1 MIFRDFIYFLNFSYL
16 VKTNR
21 RNLGAKSVFTYRHPV
36 PLLHPPELVT
46 GSIKISSVTKGR
58 KSFYGTHQQDTNS
71 TKQHPSTPVKMNNK
85 DHPLPAGNNFH
96 VGYRVATAI
105 HAQSKIPVYQCAYN
119 IPIY

>member
-1 MIFRDFIYFLNFSYL
+1 MKI
-16 VKTNR
+16 NR
-21 RNLGAKSVFTYRHPV
+21 RNLGAKSVFSYRHPV
-36 PLLHPPELVT
+36 PLLNPPELVT

-58 KSFYGTHQQDTNS
+58 KSFYGTHQQDSIS

-85 DHPLPAGNNFH
+85 DHPAAAVLPPGNLYH